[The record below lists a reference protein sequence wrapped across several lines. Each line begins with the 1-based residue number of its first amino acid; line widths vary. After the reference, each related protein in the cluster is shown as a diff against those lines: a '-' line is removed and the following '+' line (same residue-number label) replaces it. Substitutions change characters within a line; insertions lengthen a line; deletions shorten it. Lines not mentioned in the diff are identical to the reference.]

1 MEKKRIKE
9 ILKKY
14 DMKMIDPSYFENT
27 EDHAVLFTA
36 YNKQGTVSEI
46 YIDFDRKYA
55 RMQYLSAVLIHEP
68 HVISKWFF

>member
-9 ILKKY
+9 ILKQVN
-14 DMKMIDPSYFENT
+14 MKMIDPSYFENT
-27 EDHAVLFTA
+27 EDHAVLFMA
-36 YNKQGTVSEI
+36 YSKQGTVSEI

-55 RMQYLSAVLIHEP
+55 RLQNLSACLIHEP